1 MIEVETMSA
10 EATKA
15 AKKAIKMAKLTE
27 EVEEFIAGHDLCCNH
42 PLYEG
47 DIFAAFPDVKQKKLK
62 KILKELWW
70 WSECDNG

>member
-1 MIEVETMSA
+1 MIEIKTMST

-27 EVEEFIAGHDLCCNH
+27 AVEEFIAAHDLRCNH

-47 DIFAAFPDVKQKKLK
+47 DIFAAFPDV
-62 KILKELWW
+62 
-70 WSECDNG
+70 

>member
-1 MIEVETMSA
+1 MIEIKTMSS

-27 EVEEFIAGHDLCCNH
+27 EVEEFIAAHDLCCNQ

-62 KILKELWW
+62 KILKELW
-70 WSECDNG
+70 